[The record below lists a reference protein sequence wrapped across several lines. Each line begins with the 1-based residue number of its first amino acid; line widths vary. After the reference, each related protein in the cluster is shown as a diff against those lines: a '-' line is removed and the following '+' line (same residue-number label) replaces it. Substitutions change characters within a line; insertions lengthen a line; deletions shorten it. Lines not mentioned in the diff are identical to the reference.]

1 MEKLPEVLPAPSV
14 EVSSAPSRSRRLIL
28 VAIGAVL
35 AVIAL
40 AWWQLHGGQVELREQ
55 VARRLAESD
64 SRQQEGRTLAKA
76 DHDAL
81 QALQG
86 KVGALE
92 AKLAET
98 QSQAV
103 ALEAMYQDM
112 VRGRDE
118 RLLAEVEQAL
128 AIAAQQLQLAG
139 NVEAA
144 LIALRTAD
152 ARLANSSQTR
162 FVPLRRLIARDLER
176 LKGLPLAD
184 VTGLSLKIEGVAA
197 VVDSLPLAFEQRPGN
212 TPRSARADKVTRLP
226 DDSQSTVQGLAQ
238 RLIADV
244 WQEMKQL
251 IRIQRVENADPA
263 LLAPNQVYF
272 LRENL
277 RLRLLGA
284 RLALLQRDAKTYR
297 ADLGQVRDLLQK
309 YHDGGAP
316 AVQTALA
323 TVKKLAEADISVELP
338 TLNETLNAARTLKLL
353 RDKAN

>member
-1 MEKLPEVLPAPSV
+1 MEQLPEVLPAAPA
-14 EVSSAPSRSRRLIL
+14 ESAPATAPTRRFGAI
-28 VAIGAVL
+28 AIGVL
-35 AVIAL
+35 LVVIGL
-40 AWWQLHGGQVELREQ
+40 VWWQLHGGLGELREQ
-55 VARRLAESD
+55 VGRRLAESD
-64 SRQQEGRTLAKA
+64 ARQQEGRTLAKA

-112 VRGRDE
+112 VRGRDD
-118 RLLAEVEQAL
+118 RLLAEVEQGL

-139 NVEAA
+139 NVESAV
-144 LIALRTAD
+144 IALRTAD

-176 LKGLPLAD
+176 LKALPVAD

-197 VVDSLPLAFEQRPGN
+197 MVDGLPLAFEQRPAGP
-212 TPRSARADKVTRLP
+212 PRTARGDRVTRAP
-226 DDSQSTVQGLAQ
+226 DDAQSSVQGLAQ
-238 RLIADV
+238 RLLADV
-244 WQEMKQL
+244 WQEMTQL
-251 IRIQRVENADPA
+251 VRIQRVENTDPA

-284 RLALLQRDAKTYR
+284 RLALLQRDSKTYR
-297 ADLGQVRDLLQK
+297 ADLGQVRDLLQR
-309 YHDGGAP
+309 YYDGNAP

-323 TVKKLAEADISVELP
+323 SVKKLAEADISVELP
-338 TLNETLNAARTLKLL
+338 TLNETLNAARTLKLP